1 MKERGQVMAGL
12 LCQPPQVCRDSETQ
26 RCDHSCLAIPSG
38 TRSPDMD
45 PHHAAPTGRHAEP
58 ARAEGDIAHEINAV
72 LHALIITTLILIASL
87 MAGAIITALIA

>member
-1 MKERGQVMAGL
+1 
-12 LCQPPQVCRDSETQ
+12 
-26 RCDHSCLAIPSG
+26 
-38 TRSPDMD
+38 MD